1 MCVGCGVVFIDYLG
15 RVPMADSVRARQIA
29 LVMLTAALSVAA
41 GALFFYLSSRSSWS
55 KEVITQ
61 TVLLTLIAWI
71 AEVQAVQFSN
81 RVQVSSANLPIL
93 LGLFFLGPAQSA
105 LIACL
110 SILAVTRGKDYL
122 RIIFIVTSSAVSVM
136 TVGALF
142 EYQSD
147 VLGFGVPATTV
158 TVSFII
164 TGVLFG
170 IIWEFADFS
179 FTSMGVALRYNQK
192 VTSLWKNN
200 FFPALPSQLMILG
213 VGMVIAAVYISAGIA
228 AAALF
233 FVPIFAS
240 QHVYKLLVQQKTLLA
255 DQTKLSEDL
264 MDMNIGLAGAM
275 IMLLDSKDHYTASHS
290 AGVAMYCRDMA
301 RMMGMSDDE
310 QRIAH
315 MAGLLH
321 DLGKVG
327 TPDAVL
333 KKDGELTAR
342 EWEQIKEHPTTAAE
356 VLSQL
361 ATHTE
366 IADIIRHHQEHF
378 DGSGYPYGISG
389 EEIPELSRMLSVA
402 DTYHALTS
410 DRPYRAAKSPF
421 EALIILRKVAGTQLD
436 PKYVEVMAQVLKNE
450 DLSYRE
456 GSKADFLSEFRKGR
470 PALKLDDLRASA
482 DEA

>member
-1 MCVGCGVVFIDYLG
+1 
-15 RVPMADSVRARQIA
+15 MADKVRSRGL
-29 LVMLTAALSVAA
+29 LVGLTALLGVSG
-41 GALFFYLSSRSSWS
+41 GALFFYFATNSSWS
-55 KEVITQ
+55 SDVVIQ
-61 TVLLTLIAWI
+61 TALLTLVAWI
-71 AEVQAVQFSN
+71 AETQAVQFSK
-81 RVQVSSANLPIL
+81 RIHVSSANLPVL
-93 LGLFFLGPAQSA
+93 LGIFFLGPAPSA
-105 LIACL
+105 LITSL
-110 SILAVTRGKDYL
+110 SI
-122 RIIFIVTSSAVSVM
+122 IAVSKGGG
-136 TVGALF
+136 TLRALF
-142 EYQSD
+142 MFVSNAVPVMLVAALFQI
-147 VLGFGVPATTV
+147 VAIPLGFSFPAS
-158 TVSFII
+158 TVSLGFVLAGTIV
-164 TGVLFG
+164 GV
-170 IIWEFADFS
+170 IWEISDFAL
-179 FTSMGVALRYNQK
+179 VALGISLSYGQK
-192 VTSLWKNN
+192 LSTLWKNN
-200 FFPALPSQLMILG
+200 FIPALPSQLLILG
-213 VGMVIAAVYISAGIA
+213 VGLVIAAVYIKAGIA
-228 AAALF
+228 AAVLF

-240 QHVYKLLVQQKTLLA
+240 QHVYKLLVQQKLLLEE
-255 DQTKLSEDL
+255 QTKLSEDL
-264 MDMNIGLAGAM
+264 MDMNIGLAGAL

-301 RMMGMSDDE
+301 RMMGMSEDE

-333 KKDGELTAR
+333 KKEGELTPR

-361 ATHTE
+361 ATHKE

-389 EEIPELSRMLSVA
+389 NDIPELSRMLAVA

-470 PALKLDDLRASA
+470 PALKLDNFRARA
-482 DEA
+482 EEF

>member
-1 MCVGCGVVFIDYLG
+1 MAG
-15 RVPMADSVRARQIA
+15 RVRARQNA
-29 LVMLTAALSVAA
+29 LVLMTAVLCIFS
-41 GALFFYLSSRSSWS
+41 GALFFYLSSSTSWS
-55 KEVITQ
+55 KDIIIQ
-61 TVLLTLIAWI
+61 TVLLTVIAWI
-71 AEVQAVQFSN
+71 AEAKAVQFSSS
-81 RVQVSSANLPIL
+81 VHVSSANLPVL
-93 LGLFFLGPAQSA
+93 LGIFFLGPVQSA
-105 LIACL
+105 LIACM
-110 SILAVTRGKDYL
+110 SFLAVSRGKDSL
-122 RIIFIVTSSAVSVM
+122 RITFILASNAVSVM

-142 EYQSD
+142 EYLSS
-147 VLGFGVPATTV
+147 VLDFGFP
-158 TVSFII
+158 VSSITLTFII
-164 TGVLFG
+164 TGVLVG
-170 IIWEFADFS
+170 ILWETVDFS
-179 FTSMGVALRYNQK
+179 FASIGIALKNNQRI
-192 VTSLWKNN
+192 VSLWHNN

-213 VGMVIAAVYISAGIA
+213 VGIVIAAVYITAGIA

-233 FVPIFAS
+233 FIPIFAS
-240 QHVYKLLVQQKTLLA
+240 QHVYQLLVQQKSLLA
-255 DQTKLSEDL
+255 EQTKLSEDL